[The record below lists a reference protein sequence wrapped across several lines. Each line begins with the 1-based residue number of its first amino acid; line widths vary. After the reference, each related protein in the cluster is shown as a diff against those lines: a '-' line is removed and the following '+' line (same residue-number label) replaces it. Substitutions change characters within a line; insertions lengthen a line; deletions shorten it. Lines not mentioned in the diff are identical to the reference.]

1 MKGLDPSPAK
11 EVRPLRLT
19 VWLKEFFRKAD
30 IVLLALILAASLFG
44 VVLIYSATRYMGVS
58 SGRYVPIQL
67 VSIALGLVAYFI
79 MSFVDVE
86 LFTERSWKWMFGF
99 NVFLIL
105 LLLTPFGVGGDTVG
119 NNSWLAFPFLP
130 VNIQPAEV
138 AKVFFVLLLALQ
150 CHKLQDWGIS
160 RFPSVVQLAGHTL
173 FMAGLIAVV
182 SGDFGMS
189 LVYLGLFVI
198 MAWTAGVKKR
208 WFLLGILAVAAALF
222 LVWPHLP
229 GYIQDRFTVVIDH
242 ITGNP
247 ETLFQQTQDAGY
259 QQTRSILAIGSGGLF
274 GQGYLQGIQTQNDSR
289 SALPARHTDEI
300 FAVCGEELGLV
311 GCLAVLLLL
320 TAIIL
325 RCVWVTRRSSSPM
338 SAYIAMGY
346 AAMLLLQTGINVG
359 MCLYVFPVVGLTL
372 PFFSYGGSSI
382 ITLYACM
389 GIVSGIKMRSLP
401 SWLRDR
407 SQLGD

>member
-1 MKGLDPSPAK
+1 MW
-11 EVRPLRLT
+11 LT
-19 VWLKEFFRKAD
+19 DWVKEFFRKAD
-30 IVLLALILAASLFG
+30 MVLLALILAASLFG
-44 VVLIYSATRYMGVS
+44 VVLIYSATRFMELAGA
-58 SGRYVPIQL
+58 RFVPIQL
-67 VSIALGLVAYFI
+67 AAIVLGVVAYFI

-86 LFTERSWKWMFGF
+86 LFTEKSWKWMFGF
-99 NVFLIL
+99 NVFILL
-105 LLLTPFGVGGDTVG
+105 LLLTPFGVGAETTG

-150 CHKLQDWGIS
+150 CRNLQDWGIS
-160 RFPSVVQLAGHTL
+160 RFTSVVQLAGHTL
-173 FMAGLIAVV
+173 FMAGLIAVI
-182 SGDFGMS
+182 SGDFGM
-189 LVYLGLFVI
+189 VLGLFVI

-208 WFLLGILAVAAALF
+208 WFLLGLAGSAGAMY
-222 LVWPHLP
+222 LVWSHIPS
-229 GYIQDRFTVVIDH
+229 YIQERFTVVIDH

-247 ETLFQQTQDAGY
+247 NTLYQQTQGRGW
-259 QQTRSILAIGSGGLF
+259 QQTRSVLAIGSGGLF
-274 GQGYLQGIQTQNDSR
+274 GQGYLQGTQTQSA
-289 SALPARHTDEI
+289 SEEALPARYTDEI

-311 GCLAVLLLL
+311 GCIAVMLLL

-325 RCVWVTRRSSSPM
+325 RCIWVARRASSPM

-346 AAMLLLQTGINVG
+346 AAMLLLQTVINIG

-407 SQLGD
+407 SQLN